1 MITKAGAKLLDF
13 GLAKPRQPG
22 AFAGSTETITDRGL
36 TRAGTIVGIAIHG
49 SGAVGG
55 FGLMRSEHLRVWHR
69 PLRDAHRPRPA
80 PGEDSSRYRRRHHA
94 GAGAFTTS

>member
-1 MITKAGAKLLDF
+1 MAGSLAIGPIYADQIADALEAAHKAGIIHRDLKPSNIMITKAGAKLLDF

-36 TRAGTIVGIAIHG
+36 TRAGTIVGIAAIHG

-55 FGLMRSEHLRVWHR
+55 FG
-69 PLRDAHRPRPA
+69 
-80 PGEDSSRYRRRHHA
+80 G
-94 GAGAFTTS
+94 

>member
-1 MITKAGAKLLDF
+1 MYTDQIADALEAAHKAGIIHRDLKPSNIMITKAGAKLLDF

-36 TRAGTIVGIAIHG
+36 TRAGTIVGIAAIHG

-55 FGLMRSEHLRVWHR
+55 FG
-69 PLRDAHRPRPA
+69 
-80 PGEDSSRYRRRHHA
+80 
-94 GAGAFTTS
+94 